1 MASGYT
7 ANYGLCQWQGSDA
20 FLREE
25 FNGDNAKI
33 DAALGGLR
41 RGLDDTAY
49 NVYNLILQ
57 NYYEG
62 KYTGFKRGLMFDGFL
77 DESGIAE
84 KAEALVIR
92 DRALRLYPV
101 GEESWTAAA
110 DGSYG
115 TPYYGAFYTQTR
127 TAVGAGILTGFRFT
141 IKYTGSSSTVNLQ
154 VWLNGTQVREQAVT
168 FTTLTG
174 NREVTLEEPLL
185 LLPGDQYWLGFPK
198 GGASSLDFAIT
209 SSDDLAGTAFIT
221 PLAAEKG
228 TLTVTEQPLPEDAGQ
243 VLLFARSVG
252 GTVTPALAGTE
263 LTLYSTRQTQTM
275 DGIACTE
282 QEWRGSAPAGETLTL
297 TWTLT
302 AGEDGCTLYDYG
314 LLLL

>member
-41 RGLDDTAY
+41 RGVDAAGY

-92 DRALRLYPV
+92 DRALWLYPV
-101 GEESWTAAA
+101 GEESWTAA
-110 DGSYG
+110 GSSYG
-115 TPYYGAFYTQTR
+115 TPYYGAFYTKNR
-127 TAVGAGILTGFRFT
+127 TAMGAGILTGFRFT
-141 IKYTGSSSTVNLQ
+141 VSYTGSSSTVNLQ

-168 FTTLTG
+168 FTNLTG

-185 LLPGDQYWLGFPK
+185 LLPGDQYRLGFPK

-263 LTLYSTRQTQTM
+263 LTLHSTRQTQTM
-275 DGIACTE
+275 DGTACTE
-282 QEWRGSAPAGETLTL
+282 QEWRGSAPAGETASLS
-297 TWTLT
+297 WTLT
-302 AGEDGCTLYDYG
+302 AGEEGCTLYDYG

>member
-7 ANYGLCQWQGSDA
+7 ANYGLCQWQPGDA

-25 FNGDNAKI
+25 FNGDNSAI
-33 DAALGGLR
+33 DKALAGLR
-41 RGLDDTAY
+41 TGLDDTSY

-62 KYTGFKRGLMFDGFL
+62 KYTGFKRGLIFDGFL
-77 DESGIAE
+77 DESGIGE
-84 KAEALVIR
+84 KEEELVVR
-92 DRALRLYPV
+92 DKALRLYPV
-101 GEESWTAAA
+101 GEKSWTAAA
-110 DGSYG
+110 GSSYG

-127 TAVGAGILTGFRFT
+127 TAVGVGILTGFRFT
-141 IKYTGSSSTVNLQ
+141 VKYTGSSSTMKLQ
-154 VWLNGTQVREQAVT
+154 VWLNGTQVREQEVT

-198 GGASSLDFAIT
+198 GGASSLDLAVT
-209 SSDDLAGTAFIT
+209 SSDNLAGTAFIT

-228 TLTVTEQPLPEDAGQ
+228 TLTVPEQPLPEGCTQ
-243 VLLFARSVG
+243 VMLFARSAG
-252 GTVTPALAGTE
+252 GAVAPALDGTE
-263 LTLYSTRQTQTM
+263 LIFHGTRQTQNM
-275 DGIACTE
+275 DGEACTE
-282 QEWRGSAPAGETLTL
+282 QEWRGSAPAGEMLSL

-302 AGEDGCTLYDYG
+302 AGEDGCMLYDYG
-314 LLLL
+314 LILL

>member
-41 RGLDDTAY
+41 RGVDAAGY

-101 GEESWTAAA
+101 GEESWTAAP

-115 TPYYGAFYTQTR
+115 TPYYGAFYTKNR
-127 TAVGAGILTGFRFT
+127 TAMGAGILTGFRFT
-141 IKYTGSSSTVNLQ
+141 VSYTGSSSTVKLQ
-154 VWLNGTQVREQAVT
+154 VWLNGTQVREQEVT
-168 FTTLTG
+168 FTALTG
-174 NREVTLEEPLL
+174 TRDVMLEEPLL
-185 LLPGDQYWLGFPK
+185 LLPGDQYRLGFPK

-243 VLLFARSVG
+243 VLLFRPRWRARS
-252 GTVTPALAGTE
+252 
-263 LTLYSTRQTQTM
+263 
-275 DGIACTE
+275 
-282 QEWRGSAPAGETLTL
+282 
-297 TWTLT
+297 
-302 AGEDGCTLYDYG
+302 
-314 LLLL
+314 